1 MQPII
6 KKVLITMLVM
16 VSAYGMTLI
25 PRSSA
30 GKNSS
35 MSKFV
40 KAKNTRMEAQ
50 NKQKYHEDSR
60 YYKKFKVIF

>member
-1 MQPII
+1 
-6 KKVLITMLVM
+6 M

-40 KAKNTRMEAQ
+40 KVKNTHMEAQ
-50 NKQKYHEDSR
+50 REQKYYKDSR
-60 YYKKFKVIF
+60 YYKKFKIVF